1 MSTPIDCGL
10 VATTDQ
16 IPGYEIV
23 RSFGVAEGLGVC
35 IFTGILPGG
44 QQSIL
49 VDTMREA
56 FLDML
61 TKAAAQGANAIVG
74 LRYTTPSSDRE
85 RIVLAYGT
93 AVTVR
98 KVSS

>member
-1 MSTPIDCGL
+1 MPTPIDCTL

-23 RSFGVAEGLGVC
+23 RSLGVVEGLGIC
-35 IFTGILPGG
+35 IFTGFLPGD

-61 TKAAAQGANAIVG
+61 NKAAAQGANAIVG

-85 RIVLAYGT
+85 RIVLVYGT
-93 AVTVR
+93 AVVV
-98 KVSS
+98 KKL

>member
-1 MSTPIDCGL
+1 MPLPIDPKM
-10 VATTDQ
+10 VATSDELA
-16 IPGYEIV
+16 GYRIV
-23 RSFGVAEGLGVC
+23 RSFGVAEGLGLC

-74 LRYTTPSSDRE
+74 VRYSTPSSDRE
-85 RIVLAYGT
+85 RIILVYGT
-93 AVTVR
+93 AV
-98 KVSS
+98 KVEKA

>member
-1 MSTPIDCGL
+1 MPTPIDCTL
-10 VATTDQ
+10 IATTDQ

-35 IFTGILPGG
+35 IFTGFLPGG
-44 QQSIL
+44 QQAVL

-56 FLDML
+56 YLDMM

-74 LRYTTPSSDRE
+74 LRYATPSSGNE

-93 AVTVR
+93 AVKVR
-98 KVSS
+98 KA